1 MLMNAR
7 SIDASAKLDHLYIF
21 PDPENNLIKYL
32 KGFSQQQT
40 NICLKVMTH
49 AERQSPRP
57 MHKMNPCA
65 SKLICQDVTPSCA
78 GVGAPS
84 ASTSPPSPALHQSD
98 RERETYAFWRM
109 QTEWCRTGSTGPSFV
124 LSLLRCGSRL
134 KCLRSPAL
142 CLCGLDHNWF
152 ACLLM
157 GRRRPAQEITGPENI
172 RASADKVH
180 SASWFWSSW
189 TGTELAVRIW
199 RDKYWWE

>member
-1 MLMNAR
+1 MGNEKSSHLLLLTLMHPAHFRVVFYCVSLLMLMNAR

-98 RERETYAFWRM
+98 RERETYAF
-109 QTEWCRTGSTGPSFV
+109 
-124 LSLLRCGSRL
+124 
-134 KCLRSPAL
+134 
-142 CLCGLDHNWF
+142 
-152 ACLLM
+152 
-157 GRRRPAQEITGPENI
+157 
-172 RASADKVH
+172 
-180 SASWFWSSW
+180 
-189 TGTELAVRIW
+189 
-199 RDKYWWE
+199 